1 MERRF
6 FKENCDSYSTINRLM
21 LKIWMNMLGICAFM
35 CIYIYIDIYIYIIL
49 FKLYCTDEYVSIYV
63 YTWIHCVLTKEMFS
77 KRLL

>member
-35 CIYIYIDIYIYIIL
+35 CIYILIYIYI
-49 FKLYCTDEYVSIYV
+49 LYYLNCTVQTNMYLYM
-63 YTWIHCVLTKEMFS
+63 YIHGYIVF
-77 KRLL
+77 